1 MLNRKKINVFIFL
14 SKIILKFS
22 KQEGIKNKK
31 KEKFTSFLKN
41 HLKYN
46 LKELNLTNDE
56 IFFFIKKE
64 DIKKYNLKN
73 YLKKILKK
81 KHQVI
86 SINRN
91 EPSENEIFL
100 VEKKIKKN
108 EAILIYELNH
118 NLTIELDGLNK
129 LLNKKNNKDLA
140 YLFLLKSSKH
150 SKYFANVKNKCIKKI
165 TKKLDN
171 DELSILNNYYFDKA
185 DFFFKQFKKT
195 NKTVD
200 QKKLVKINNEILKKG
215 KIIKYFFV
223 KKFHNLY
230 NLDATNFYINRV
242 DLKFGD
248 KKIALSSDHSGFQL
262 KEQAKKILENL
273 RIKYIDVGVY
283 HNKFSSNYSLY
294 TNKLAK
300 LIKDKKCDHGL
311 SFCRSGQGVNIT
323 ANKND
328 KIISALVY
336 NEYAAK
342 HCIEHNCANHFAIPT
357 KFITNK
363 RLIRIIKNLVSAKFD
378 GGRHYE
384 RIKNSIQ

>member
-1 MLNRKKINVFIFL
+1 MINRKKINVFIFL
-14 SKIILKFS
+14 SKAILEFS
-22 KQEGIKNKK
+22 KQEGTRNKK
-31 KEKFTSFLKN
+31 KEFISFLKN

-46 LKELNLTNDE
+46 LKELNLKNDE
-56 IFFFIKKE
+56 YFFFIKTK

-86 SINRN
+86 SINRD

-129 LLNKKNNKDLA
+129 LLIKKNNKDLA

-150 SKYFANVKNKCIKKI
+150 SKYFANIENKYIKKI

-171 DELSILNNYYFDKA
+171 NELSILNNYYFNKA
-185 DFFFKQFKKT
+185 DFFFNQFKKT
-195 NKTVD
+195 NKKVD
-200 QKKLVKINNEILKKG
+200 QKKLVKINNEILKKR
-215 KIIKYFFV
+215 KIIKYFFL

-248 KKIALSSDHSGFQL
+248 KRIALSSDHSGFQL
-262 KEQAKKILENL
+262 KEQAKKILKNL
-273 RIKYIDVGVY
+273 RIKYIDVGV
-283 HNKFSSNYSLY
+283 HNNKFSSNYSLY

-300 LIKDKKCDHGL
+300 LIKEKKCDHGL

-357 KFITNK
+357 KFINNK

-384 RIKNSIQ
+384 RIKDSI

>member
-1 MLNRKKINVFIFL
+1 MINRKKINVFIFL
-14 SKIILKFS
+14 SKAILEFS
-22 KQEGIKNKK
+22 KQERTRNKK

-46 LKELNLTNDE
+46 LKELNLKNDKY
-56 IFFFIKKE
+56 FFFIKKK

-91 EPSENEIFL
+91 EPSESEIFL
-100 VEKKIKKN
+100 VEKKIKKI

-150 SKYFANVKNKCIKKI
+150 SKYFANIENKYIKKI

-171 DELSILNNYYFDKA
+171 KELSILNNYYFNKA

-195 NKTVD
+195 NKKVD
-200 QKKLVKINNEILKKG
+200 QKKLVKINNEILKKR

-242 DLKFGD
+242 NLKFGD

-262 KEQAKKILENL
+262 KEQAKKILKNL
-273 RIKYIDVGVY
+273 RIKYIDVGVH
-283 HNKFSSNYSLY
+283 HNEFSSNYSLY
-294 TNKLAK
+294 ANKLAK

-384 RIKNSIQ
+384 RIKDSI